1 VPAQD
6 FIAQLRDLGFDA
18 VETPIAQMPGQTIIQ
33 LPYTIPLG
41 SKSGDEIR
49 LGFLV
54 PPDYNLTCPSGPYMQ
69 PHVLPINQATEP
81 PYGGVTDAS
90 HVFGAGW
97 QYWSRPYNNWAGSD
111 RNARAYMRHI
121 KHLFDLI

>member
-1 VPAQD
+1 MPAAD
-6 FIAQLRDLGFDA
+6 FIAQLRELGYDA
-18 VETPIAQMPGQTIIQ
+18 VETPIAQMPGQTIVQI
-33 LPYTIPLG
+33 PYTVPLG
-41 SKSGDEIR
+41 SRAGDEIA

-54 PPDYNLTCPSGPYMQ
+54 PPDFNLTCPSGPYMQ
-69 PHVLPINQATEP
+69 PYVLPLNQASEP

-97 QYWSRPYNNWAGSD
+97 QYWSRPYNRWADSD